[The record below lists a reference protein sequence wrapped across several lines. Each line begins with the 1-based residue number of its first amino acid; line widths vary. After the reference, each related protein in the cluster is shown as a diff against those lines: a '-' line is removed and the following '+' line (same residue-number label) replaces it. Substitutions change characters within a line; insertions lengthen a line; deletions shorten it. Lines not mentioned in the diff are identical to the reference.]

1 MHFSGNFWSW
11 ALFMFMWFILM
22 FIWLY
27 AICISYLAKQF
38 FFFLPTYLVICLP
51 FKHVCMGIIYIL
63 DTSILFYI
71 YICIHIRY
79 QKVIK
84 EIPECRHVTCFS
96 QWGIRKHDEKTG
108 MKAAWALFTLI
119 AGNLSAFMWI
129 NLA

>member
-11 ALFMFMWFILM
+11 ALFMFTWFMLM

-38 FFFLPTYLVICLP
+38 FFFFCLLIWWN
-51 FKHVCMGIIYIL
+51 VCLLNMCVWELYIFW
-63 DTSILFYI
+63 IPVFCFI

-108 MKAAWALFTLI
+108 MKAAWALSTLI
-119 AGNLSAFMWI
+119 AGNLSAFMRI